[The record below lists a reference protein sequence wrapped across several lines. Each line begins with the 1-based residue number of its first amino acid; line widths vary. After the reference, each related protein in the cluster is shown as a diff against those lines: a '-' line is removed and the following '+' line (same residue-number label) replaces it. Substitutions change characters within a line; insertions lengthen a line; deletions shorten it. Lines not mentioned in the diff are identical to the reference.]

1 MEMNKLEAIDLEKKF
16 KDNLI
21 FSHVNVEFE
30 EGKIYGIVGE
40 NGSGKTVF
48 LKTLCGLLKPSS
60 GKVVYN
66 GKTLKEDFDFLPS
79 IGIIIEK
86 PGFFDEMTGFD
97 NLKLLASIQNTINDD
112 RIREVLEYV
121 HLDNNKKVVKKYSLG
136 MKQRLGIAQAM
147 MENPDILILDEFS
160 NALDTEGVEMTHNLL
175 RDLKQQ
181 NKIIIITS
189 HSKFD
194 IETLCDHVYSFKKGI
209 MSHA

>member
-1 MEMNKLEAIDLEKKF
+1 MNELKVIDLGKKF
-16 KDNLI
+16 KENSV
-21 FSHVNVEFE
+21 FSNVNVSFE
-30 EGKIYGIVGE
+30 EGNIYGIIGE

-48 LKTLCGLLKPSS
+48 LKTLCGLLMPTS

-66 GKTLKEDFDFLPS
+66 GKVLKKDFDFLPS

-97 NLKLLASIQNTINDD
+97 NLKLLASIQNKIDD
-112 RIREVLEYV
+112 KRIREVLEFV
-121 HLDNNKKVVKKYSLG
+121 RLENNRKVVKKYSLG
-136 MKQRLGIAQAM
+136 MKQRLGIAQAI

-160 NALDTEGVEMTHNLL
+160 NALDTEGVKMTHDLL
-175 RDLKQQ
+175 RELKQQ

-194 IETLCDHVYSFKKGI
+194 INTLCDQVYSFKKGI
-209 MSHA
+209 FSHE

>member
-48 LKTLCGLLKPSS
+48 LKTLCGLLKPSN

-121 HLDNNKKVVKKYSLG
+121 HLENNKKVVKKYSLG

>member
-121 HLDNNKKVVKKYSLG
+121 HLENNKKIVKKYSLG

>member
-1 MEMNKLEAIDLEKKF
+1 MNKLEAIDLEKKF

-112 RIREVLEYV
+112 RIREVLKYV
-121 HLDNNKKVVKKYSLG
+121 HLENNKKVVKKYSLG

-175 RDLKQQ
+175 RDLKQH

>member
-48 LKTLCGLLKPSS
+48 LKTLCGLLKPSN

-121 HLDNNKKVVKKYSLG
+121 HLENNKKIVKKYSLG

>member
-121 HLDNNKKVVKKYSLG
+121 HLENNKKVVKKYSLG

-175 RDLKQQ
+175 RDLKQK